1 MTEDK
6 KNIQD
11 LIELVDILRGEDGCP
26 WDKVQ
31 THSSIKNAIVEESY
45 EVLDAIEKN
54 DYKAMTEELGDVLFQ
69 VIFHASIEKNNG
81 KFTLEDII
89 TGIYNKM
96 VFRHP
101 HVFQKE
107 NNKVETVN
115 DVLNNWDEI
124 KRKEKNIETYT
135 DELKS
140 VAIALPALVRAN
152 KIQNKAGKLGFDFEK
167 IEDVFK
173 KVKEE
178 LGEVK
183 EEYKKNDRDN
193 LEKEVGDLLFSCV
206 NVARFLKINPEE
218 ALNKS
223 TEKFINRFGKIEE
236 EAKKQGR
243 DFKELSLDEKNEIW
257 ENIKKL
263 EK

>member
-1 MTEDK
+1 MTKDK

-115 DVLNNWDEI
+115 DVLNVNSLDI
-124 KRKEKNIETYT
+124 QKVKIIDSKTYAKKEE
-135 DELKS
+135 
-140 VAIALPALVRAN
+140 
-152 KIQNKAGKLGFDFEK
+152 AGKE
-167 IEDVFK
+167 
-173 KVKEE
+173 
-178 LGEVK
+178 
-183 EEYKKNDRDN
+183 
-193 LEKEVGDLLFSCV
+193 
-206 NVARFLKINPEE
+206 
-218 ALNKS
+218 
-223 TEKFINRFGKIEE
+223 
-236 EAKKQGR
+236 
-243 DFKELSLDEKNEIW
+243 
-257 ENIKKL
+257 
-263 EK
+263 

>member
-135 DELKS
+135 DELIDEMFS
-140 VAIALPALVRAN
+140 RFCL
-152 KIQNKAGKLGFDFEK
+152 GK
-167 IEDVFK
+167 
-173 KVKEE
+173 
-178 LGEVK
+178 
-183 EEYKKNDRDN
+183 
-193 LEKEVGDLLFSCV
+193 
-206 NVARFLKINPEE
+206 
-218 ALNKS
+218 
-223 TEKFINRFGKIEE
+223 
-236 EAKKQGR
+236 
-243 DFKELSLDEKNEIW
+243 
-257 ENIKKL
+257 
-263 EK
+263 

>member
-1 MTEDK
+1 MTKDK

-11 LIELVDILRGEDGCP
+11 LIELVDILRGEEGCP

-183 EEYKKNDRDN
+183 EE
-193 LEKEVGDLLFSCV
+193 
-206 NVARFLKINPEE
+206 
-218 ALNKS
+218 
-223 TEKFINRFGKIEE
+223 
-236 EAKKQGR
+236 
-243 DFKELSLDEKNEIW
+243 
-257 ENIKKL
+257 
-263 EK
+263 

>member
-107 NNKVETVN
+107 NNKVEKEGKPAAGSDQEKWVGKSAENKEEVKTELPEEMTITQEMRQDGFDRKTTTDDHGMHIYGLAEDQNGSKYFIVKN
-115 DVLNNWDEI
+115 SWGETGKYDGIWYASDAFVRYKTLNIVVHKD
-124 KRKEKNIETYT
+124 
-135 DELKS
+135 
-140 VAIALPALVRAN
+140 ALPKDL
-152 KIQNKAGKLGFDFEK
+152 KKKLG
-167 IEDVFK
+167 
-173 KVKEE
+173 
-178 LGEVK
+178 
-183 EEYKKNDRDN
+183 
-193 LEKEVGDLLFSCV
+193 
-206 NVARFLKINPEE
+206 
-218 ALNKS
+218 
-223 TEKFINRFGKIEE
+223 
-236 EAKKQGR
+236 
-243 DFKELSLDEKNEIW
+243 
-257 ENIKKL
+257 IK
-263 EK
+263 